1 MAEEQKEKWTTYL
14 AITTVLIAVCATLS
28 TFKGGGYSTKSLLNQ
43 TRASDQWSDY
53 QSKSIKGYIYDLQ
66 KDKLQL
72 ELDDMK
78 DRNVSPKIEEEYLKK
93 ITNYT
98 ERVGKYKIEKDS
110 LMGVAMEF
118 EKVRDESKKHSE
130 VFGMA
135 VIFLQ
140 ISILLS
146 SISALMK
153 KKYIWF
159 LSLAVGAVGIFYFID
174 GFLLFYNV

>member
-1 MAEEQKEKWTTYL
+1 MAEEKKEKWTTYL
-14 AITTVLIAVCATLS
+14 AITTVLIAVCATFS
-28 TFKGGGYSTKSLLNQ
+28 TFKGGGYGTRSLLNQ
-43 TRASDQWSDY
+43 TRASDQWADY

-72 ELDDMK
+72 ELDEMNEK
-78 DRNVSPKIEEEYLKK
+78 NLSPKIEDEYQTKIASYAKRVKK
-93 ITNYT
+93 Y
-98 ERVGKYKIEKDS
+98 EFEKDS
-110 LMGVAMEF
+110 LKDVAKEF

-159 LSLAVGAVGIFYFID
+159 LSLAVGAIGIFYFID